1 MNREAVTRTERKVE
15 NNAKYQRGIEKSFA
29 VIYHNLKRIQE
40 DGNSSRNNLRH
51 RRHSQTVLPTAGPAK
66 LNRHKS
72 NSLKERS
79 VCAGNQ
85 LSNYTRKAKKRVH
98 FCDHVRDWEKDGVWN
113 AVSQHTPWLLV
124 FDSHFRL
131 KVLWPTGSASST
143 AERHSNANGF
153 VLHIILI
160 YKVNNDI
167 FTININ

>member
-79 VCAGNQ
+79 VCASNQ
-85 LSNYTRKAKKRVH
+85 LSNDTKKAKKRVH
-98 FCDHVRDWEKDGVWN
+98 FCDHVREWEKDGV
-113 AVSQHTPWLLV
+113 
-124 FDSHFRL
+124 
-131 KVLWPTGSASST
+131 
-143 AERHSNANGF
+143 
-153 VLHIILI
+153 
-160 YKVNNDI
+160 
-167 FTININ
+167 